1 MSFFAEIAL
10 AAQTAAPLRHLA
22 KHPVLAL
29 IPGLALAGAVAAAAY
44 LARAWGP
51 LGSLSPMILA
61 IALGILVRNSVGCP
75 ALALP
80 GLHFAMRRLLRFAI
94 ILLGLQLT
102 AAQIVATGGTGAA
115 ILAATVVATFVATRW
130 IGRRLGVSAALTDL
144 IAAGTSICGA
154 SAVVAANSVARGS
167 DEDVTYAV
175 ACVTVFGSIAMLVDP
190 VIGQMLALTPAQYG
204 LWVGASIHE
213 IAQVVAAAFAWGQ
226 ATGEAGTV
234 AKLARV
240 VLLAP
245 LVLTL
250 TAIALRGRAAGDTA
264 AKPPLPWFVLGFVAL
279 VAVNSLIDIPAALR
293 ANAALVSTAFL
304 TIALAAMGLETSIA
318 KLGAR
323 GFRPLILAACAALF
337 IAGFSLTLIGLFA

>member
-10 AAQTAAPLRHLA
+10 AAQTAAPIRRLA

-29 IPGLALAGAVAAAAY
+29 VPGLALAGAVAAAAY

-51 LGSLSPMILA
+51 LGQLSPMILA

-75 ALALP
+75 LRAVP

-115 ILAATVVATFVATRW
+115 ILAATVVATFVATRVV
-130 IGRRLGVSAALTDL
+130 GRKLGVSAPLTDL

-250 TAIALRGRAAGDTA
+250 TAIALRSRAEGDTS

-279 VAVNSLIDIPAALR
+279 VAVNSLIDIPAAIR

-304 TIALAAMGLETSIA
+304 TVALAAMGLETSIA
-318 KLGAR
+318 KLGRR
-323 GFRPLILAACAALF
+323 GLRPLLLAAFAALF
-337 IAGFSLTLIGLFA
+337 IAGFSLTLIGLFV